1 MVRRQVERKLSIK
14 DGIYDYEYQV
24 PIELEYYVLES
35 KINYKDKFDDKK
47 VYGIGIAKKVNETCY
62 EESVVKNLSSCIS
75 EVKSVINKLADNEVT
90 PISLESILDD
100 LLGT

>member
-24 PIELEYYVLES
+24 PIELEY
-35 KINYKDKFDDKK
+35 
-47 VYGIGIAKKVNETCY
+47 Y